1 MQLVKCECI
10 SFIFCLVVVNCKC
23 VKGPEEFPMYMR
35 GYAGWLEA
43 YLGGRTT
50 CTVAVLFHA
59 KSLDRQL
66 LGAVV

>member
-1 MQLVKCECI
+1 
-10 SFIFCLVVVNCKC
+10 
-23 VKGPEEFPMYMR
+23 MYMR

-50 CTVAVLFHA
+50 CTVTVLFHA
-59 KSLDRQL
+59 KSLDRQM